1 MLSRSLQITSPARAI
16 PRFLSVVLLS
26 YAAVNFAATPKFL
39 LTPTSRTKA
48 TLPTN
53 QTATITYKVTNQT
66 AITRTLTIKPISG
79 ATQITTGSGACAN
92 PFTLSPG
99 SSCDLVLR
107 FVGSPSAATIAG
119 GPVVCKTKSSTNT
132 DPDPFLCSQP
142 ATADKLLIT
151 RIEAK
156 SQLSISPSSLILT
169 ADSPYTPGTI
179 TVTNNST
186 RTIDNVAASLSG
198 TVLSGYVTQDSS
210 ACTTLTS
217 GASCQLIFTP
227 SSTAV
232 SATSFPI
239 KGDASTAVG
248 AKITIN
254 NPAAPSLSVTNSPLT
269 VTEGSIG
276 TLIVRNTSSSVSAYN
291 VTAYPLPTAL
301 SSAGVTTPAIACL
314 GPIAPGH
321 TCSISIDA
329 TASST
334 AVTSRSVVVQAAT
347 NSNSTASAVTGASVA
362 INGTV
367 RLSLS
372 PSSRVIYPNTSSTAS
387 MTITNNGTLTVN
399 DVSANFE
406 NTALYGHVTATSCP
420 SISPGGTCVMTFT
433 ANTAT
438 VSATSFPIS
447 SSSPV
452 GETVYGTIE
461 LIAQYIYFSNNS
473 TSSPEVSV
481 CEVNSTT
488 GAVSLCHDVLNDS
501 SLINGPW
508 GMALNSSAT
517 SLYIANVNS
526 ISGDFG
532 VTQCTID
539 ADSGR
544 FISCS
549 LLTDNTFSNPTGVY
563 INTAGTYAYVVNY
576 GSASVSICQINS
588 SGSFYNCTANY
599 PTLSTGGFTYP
610 VDITLNPSQTSAYIT
625 YGYIYNGYLAKCS
638 VSGSGS
644 TLSSC
649 QGILISSQKYGW
661 TQGVTIN
668 RAGTY
673 VYPAI
678 ANVTTPF
685 AQCTSD
691 LSSCSSS
698 YTNAYLDATGIAMNA
713 AGNYLYI
720 NNSYYYSGYS
730 YQCPVTDDTITTCNT
745 LPSAL
750 TYQYGI
756 ALLNN

>member
-1 MLSRSLQITSPARAI
+1 MLSRSLKIASPAGAM

-48 TLPTN
+48 TLATN

-107 FVGSPSAATIAG
+107 FVGSPSAVTIAG

-156 SQLSISPSSLILT
+156 SQLSISPSRLTLT
-169 ADSPYTPGTI
+169 AGSPYTPGTI

-186 RTIDNVAASLSG
+186 RTIKNVAANLSG
-198 TVLSGYVTQDSS
+198 TALSGYVTQNSS
-210 ACTTLTS
+210 ACTSLIS

-232 SATSFPI
+232 STTSFPI
-239 KGDASTAVG
+239 QGTNSTAVG
-248 AKITIN
+248 AKITIS
-254 NPAAPSLSVTNSPLT
+254 NPAAPSLYVTNSPLT
-269 VTEGSIG
+269 VTAGSTG
-276 TLIVRNTSSSVSAYN
+276 TLTVQNTSSSVSAYN
-291 VTAYPLPTAL
+291 VTASPLPTAL
-301 SSAGVTTPAIACL
+301 SSAGVTTPSIGCA
-314 GPIAPGH
+314 GPIAPGG
-321 TCSISIDA
+321 TCNITINA
-329 TASST
+329 TGST
-334 AVTSRSVVVQAAT
+334 SAVTSTSVEVQAT
-347 NSNSTASAVTGASVA
+347 NSNATATATTSALVA

-367 RLSLS
+367 SLSLS
-372 PSSRVIYPNTSSTAS
+372 PSSLVIYPNTSSTAS
-387 MTITNNGTLTVN
+387 MTITNNGTLTAN

-406 NTALYGHVTATSCP
+406 GTALYGNVTATSCS

-452 GETVYGTIE
+452 VETLTGTIE
-461 LIAQYIYFSNNS
+461 LIAQYIYFSNDS
-473 TSSPEVSV
+473 SSSPLVSV

-488 GAVSLCHDVLNDS
+488 GAVSGCSDVLNDL
-501 SLINGPW
+501 SLIYGPW

-517 SLYIANVNS
+517 SLYIANIYP
-526 ISGDFG
+526 ISGVFG

-539 ADSGR
+539 ADSGGLS
-544 FISCS
+544 SCS
-549 LLTDNTFSNPTGVY
+549 LLTDPTFSYPTGVY

-576 GSASVSICQINS
+576 GNSSVSICPINS
-588 SGSFYNCTANY
+588 NGSF
-599 PTLSTGGFTYP
+599 STCQAYFPAPSTGFTYP

-625 YGYIYNGYLAKCS
+625 YGYNYNGYLAECS

-644 TLSSC
+644 TLSNC
-649 QGILISSQKYGW
+649 QGILISSQIYGW

-668 RAGTY
+668 PAGTV

-678 ANVTTPF
+678 TNTATPF

-691 LSSCSSS
+691 LSSCSYPYTSS
-698 YTNAYLDATGIAMNA
+698 SLYSTGIAMNA

-720 NNSYYYSGYS
+720 NNSYPYDYS
-730 YQCPVTDDTITTCNT
+730 YQCTVTDDTITTCNP
-745 LPSAL
+745 LSSGL
-750 TYQYGI
+750 ISQYGI